1 MATPKIITDWS
12 NVPGNSGCI
21 VEIVEN
27 APSLIRKR
35 ALAPEYF
42 QRLSSQFEKQRN
54 YSPPIKGIIIP
65 QVISSDDISFVMQR
79 LMMLDAIEFLERN
92 SPDVI
97 QSRLQIIIQ
106 LLEWEFSCSPS
117 TLISTQIFCKK
128 LDDIQKNIIPRI
140 WHQYYQMYVDEI
152 KDNLPEKISLP
163 LGICHGDLTLSNIM
177 FSMTENT
184 VGLIDFLDSFLDSPL
199 IDIAKLR
206 QDTLAHWT
214 SFRYLENHDKGKIH
228 ILDSWMNTI
237 ISDAFKQQIDSFEFW
252 LVEMLNY
259 LRIAPYV
266 EQENE
271 HIYLSQTIHKILSQ
285 EKPYASY
292 PSRWRTI

>member
-1 MATPKIITDWS
+1 MAIPKITTDWS

-42 QRLSSQFEKQRN
+42 RRLSSQFKKQQN

-65 QVISSDDISFVMQR
+65 QVISSDEMSFVMQR

-92 SPDVI
+92 PPNVI
-97 QSRLQIIIQ
+97 QNRLQIIIE
-106 LLEWEFSCSPS
+106 LLEWEFSCSPL
-117 TLISTQIFCKK
+117 TIISTEIFRKK
-128 LDDIQKNIIPRI
+128 LDEIQKNIIPRI
-140 WHQYYQMYVDEI
+140 WHQHYQMYADEI
-152 KDNLPEKISLP
+152 ENNLPKKIMLP

-177 FSMTENT
+177 FSITENSI
-184 VGLIDFLDSFLDSPL
+184 GLIDFLDSFLDSPL

-214 SFRYLENHDKGKIH
+214 SFRYLETHDKGKIC

-237 ISDAFKQQIDSFEFW
+237 ISDAFKQQINSFEFW
-252 LVEMLNY
+252 LIEMLNY

-266 EQENE
+266 TYEND
-271 HIYLSQTIHKILSQ
+271 HIYLSKIIQRIGSQ

-292 PSRWRTI
+292 SSRWRTI